1 MSPAPSS
8 SGRTVK
14 PMQLLS
20 MLLAFLLV
28 AGLGGVLTAGLLMP
42 AVGAMGTV
50 STASTDLF
58 EDLPSELAIPEPSE
72 QSVILAADGST
83 IATFYAENRIVVGLD
98 QISQHVRDAVV
109 AVEDRRFYDHR
120 GIDPEGMLRAAVN
133 NIAGGQLEGAST
145 LTQQYVKNVL
155 IEAGRV
161 SGDDQAIA
169 EATETSMGRK
179 LREARLAIGLEQR
192 VPKDDILEGYLNIAQ
207 FGPSQYGVE
216 AAARHYFNTS
226 AADLTI
232 AQSAMLAG
240 ITQSPARWDPVRNP
254 EKAQERRNVVLGT
267 MLDQDFITRA
277 EYDEAVAIPLA
288 DMLDIQSAPNGCAAA
303 ATAAYFCE
311 YVVKDLLNNESWGKD
326 RAERQQM
333 LYRGGLVIH
342 TTLDRAKQQAAYE
355 EVTASVPVNDPS
367 GVEMAMSSVEPGSG
381 KILAMAQNTNYGNTT
396 ETDPSATKVN
406 LNVGLGHGG
415 GVGFQSGST
424 FKVFT
429 LIEWLET
436 GHSLSDMVASNKRSF
451 PRNTWTISCAPEYKD
466 NYNNATNVE
475 GVPSAPMMSVLEA
488 TRMSV
493 NLSYIEMANQMDM
506 CGIID
511 NAEKMGLR
519 LGNGGDLLPNPA
531 AVLGT
536 NTVTPLGMANAF
548 ATLAAGGTYC
558 TPVAITA
565 VQDRDGND
573 VTVPQS
579 SCTQVIEPDVVN
591 GVNHALQQVVSPQ
604 RGSTGI
610 RAVLPGRPAAGKTG
624 TANDDAHAWFVGY
637 TPQLATAVWM
647 GHSNADISMMGSVIN
662 GVRNRWVYGGS
673 FPAQTWQR
681 YTTRA
686 LEGQPVE
693 QFAQASARQVFG
705 NRVPVPNV
713 VGRPVDQAQAI
724 LQQSG
729 FNVSLGTP
737 VPSEWQAGGVAATS
751 PAAGARVTPGITVT
765 IVPSSGPATQPAP
778 PPPADAPA
786 PGGDGE
792 GNGGGNGGGGP
803 APTSVPRPEDF
814 FPDDF
819 PFN

>member
-28 AGLGGVLTAGLLMP
+28 ATLGGVLTAGLLMP

-83 IATFYAENRIVVGLD
+83 LATFYAENRIVVGLD
-98 QISQHVRDAVV
+98 QISQPMRDAVV
-109 AVEDRRFYDHR
+109 ATEDRRFYDHR

-161 SGDDQAIA
+161 SGDEEAIA
-169 EATETSMGRK
+169 DATETSMGRK

-226 AADLTI
+226 AADLDI
-232 AQSAMLAG
+232 SQAAMLAG

-254 EKAQERRNVVLGT
+254 ENAEKRRVRVLDD
-267 MLDQDFITRA
+267 MLSQGFITQA
-277 EYDEAVAIPLA
+277 EYDEAVAVPIA
-288 DMLDIQSAPNGCAAA
+288 DRLDVQTAPNGCAAA
-303 ATAAYFCE
+303 GTAAYFCE

-333 LYRGGLVIH
+333 LYRGGLVIQ
-342 TTLDRAKQQAAYE
+342 TTLDKGKQQAAYE

-367 GVEMAMSSVEPGSG
+367 GIEMAMSSVEPGTG

-396 ETDPSATKVN
+396 ETDPGATKVN
-406 LNVGLGHGG
+406 LNVGLSNGG

-429 LIEWLET
+429 LIEWLES
-436 GHSLSDMVASNKRSF
+436 GRSLSDMVVSNKRVF
-451 PRNTWTISCAPEYKD
+451 PRDSWTISCAPEYKD
-466 NYNNATNVE
+466 TYDNATNVE
-475 GVPSAPMMSVLEA
+475 GVPTSPMMSVLEA
-488 TRMSV
+488 TRLSV
-493 NLSYIEMANQMDM
+493 NLSYIEMANQLDM
-506 CGIID
+506 CAIVD
-511 NAEKMGLR
+511 NAQKMGLR
-519 LGNGGDLLPNPA
+519 LGNGGDLVPNPA

-565 VQDRDGND
+565 VRDRDGNE

-591 GVNHALQQVVSPQ
+591 GVNYALQRVVSPQ

-637 TPQLATAVWM
+637 TPQLAAAVWM
-647 GHSNADISMMGSVIN
+647 GNSNADISMMGSVIN

-681 YTTRA
+681 YMTRA

-693 QFAQASARQVFG
+693 QFAEANARQVFG
-705 NRVPVPNV
+705 NQVPVPNV
-713 VGRPVDQAQAI
+713 VGRPVDQAQAV

-729 FNVSLGTP
+729 LNVRLGDP

-751 PAAGARVTPGITVT
+751 PAAGARVTPGTTVT

-778 PPPADAPA
+778 PPPPADAPN
-786 PGGDGE
+786 PGGDG
-792 GNGGGNGGGGP
+792 GGNGGGP